1 MMCLQAKK
9 IRPIWGIATLSMVLV
24 IGSLFYYQ
32 QTWGTVAN
40 FVEALD
46 HCDVLFCDFTKQY
59 YPTGQQLFESATPTD
74 GYFYSL
80 FFAIFLAL
88 LGQFSLET
96 AVLIWTLFQVVMAV
110 LLFILPAYT
119 FWQYSRRAYFLYLV
133 LLLLA
138 VPILHNFKW
147 GQISTFVTASVLA
160 TYYFYSKEQKFLA
173 VILLAL
179 ATAAKFYP
187 GLFLIYFLFK
197 KEWRFIL
204 SYLIVVAVFVV
215 LVPLLVLGLDNNLHF
230 YQIVN
235 ERIAHARSSWVLT
248 DINSQYLANVAG
260 RLTSNQDNRMVWQII
275 GYGLTALGLAQVYQI
290 AQITKPISIL
300 WAFALL
306 FLLTPFFVETSW
318 PHYFVYLPFCQVL
331 VFLQLEKE
339 PRKSLAW
346 FIAALL
352 LALSMLLLSLFFFN
366 LISDWKIYSRYGI
379 LFWANLLVLLPA
391 ISLSRISS
399 RALEGE
405 SWGEGDT
412 YRKKLTVRLIQGE

>member
-1 MMCLQAKK
+1 MCLQAKK
-9 IRPIWGIATLSMVLV
+9 FHPIWGIATLSIVMV
-24 IGSLFYYQ
+24 IGGLFYYS
-32 QTWGTVAN
+32 QTWGSVEN
-40 FVEALD
+40 FVVALD

-80 FFAIFLAL
+80 FFAIFLGL
-88 LGQFSLET
+88 LGKLSLET
-96 AVLIWTLFQVVMAV
+96 AVVIWTLFQVATAV
-110 LLFILPAYT
+110 LLFVLPAYT
-119 FWQYSRRAYFLYLV
+119 FWQYSHRAYFLYLV

-138 VPILHNFKW
+138 VPVLHNFKW

-160 TYYFYSKEQKFLA
+160 TQYFYSKEHKLLA
-173 VILLAL
+173 AIPLAL

-197 KEWRFIL
+197 KEWRFSL
-204 SYLIVVAVFVV
+204 FYLIVVAVFVI
-215 LVPLLVLGLDNNLHF
+215 LVPLMVLGLDNNLHF

-260 RLTSNQDNRMVWQII
+260 RLTSNQDNRAVWQII
-275 GYGLTALGLAQVYQI
+275 GYGLTTLGLVQIYQI
-290 AQITKPISIL
+290 TRMPGPTGIL
-300 WAFALL
+300 WAFSLL

-318 PHYFVYLPFCQVL
+318 PHYFVYLPFCQIL

-339 PRKSLAW
+339 PKKSPAW
-346 FIAALL
+346 FIVALL
-352 LALSMLLLSLFFFN
+352 LALSMLLMSLFFFN
-366 LISDWKIYSRYGI
+366 LMPSWKTYSRYGI

-391 ISLSRISS
+391 LSLARSMTLPL
-399 RALEGE
+399 AEGINVLP
-405 SWGEGDT
+405 
-412 YRKKLTVRLIQGE
+412 RP